1 MRFIDDPHGKAD
13 GRTDAS
19 ACRAPL
25 KDTIE
30 SSLRP
35 GQHVCHFGSEI
46 GSTTEL
52 SEQFTVQLLKVAAPK
67 PRSLLLVASGLV
79 VSAVRQMH

>member
-1 MRFIDDPHGKAD
+1 MIRMVRPMVA
-13 GRTDAS
+13 RMQA
-19 ACRAPL
+19 RAGPPL